1 MPDSNLARAHIAGQ
15 AGEPQA
21 AADVPAEVN
30 DQAVAALL
38 FEMVNRGIQ
47 CVRKSH
53 PHGPGKVLD
62 LEKANIR
69 SDLRVNRALRFDDRR
84 ALLSPF
90 PLRHLN
96 HNLVSTRAST
106 LANTQCVSLA
116 DRKVWC
122 GGRYTSCSVQG

>member
-1 MPDSNLARAHIAGQ
+1 MPDSNLARAHIARQ

-62 LEKANIR
+62 LKKANVR

-84 ALLSPF
+84 ALLRAF
-90 PLRHLN
+90 PLRHFN
-96 HNLVSTRAST
+96 HNLVSTRGAT
-106 LANTQCVSLA
+106 LADTQRVSLA
-116 DRKVWC
+116 NPKCWC
-122 GGRYTSCSVQG
+122 GS